1 MRKEIKI
8 SDELR
13 DEYLEAYDVII
24 SKIYV
29 DILNDGLT
37 DFNLKILQSFR
48 ESKKDFEK
56 KILLINRTQGRRLA

>member
-24 SKIYV
+24 SKIYT
-29 DILNDGLT
+29 DILKDGLT
-37 DFNLKILQSFR
+37 DFNLKNLQSFR

-56 KILLINRTQGRRLA
+56 RFC

>member
-29 DILNDGLT
+29 DILKNGLT
-37 DFNLKILQSFR
+37 DFNLKILQSFQ

-56 KILLINRTQGRRLA
+56 RFC

>member
-1 MRKEIKI
+1 MREKRKKIKNNGELN
-8 SDELR
+8 DELR

-29 DILNDGLT
+29 DILKGGLT

-56 KILLINRTQGRRLA
+56 RFC

>member
-29 DILNDGLT
+29 DIFKDGLT

-56 KILLINRTQGRRLA
+56 RFC

>member
-1 MRKEIKI
+1 MRKKRKNIKSNDIKI
-8 SDELR
+8 NDELR

-29 DILNDGLT
+29 DILKDGLT

-48 ESKKDFEK
+48 ESKKDFK
-56 KILLINRTQGRRLA
+56 KRFC